1 MPNHRSIVWSVCPT
15 TRCLPGSIAR
25 CPTSVRRSTGPDSHG
40 LAIGSCRRPKSYRQW
55 WMNSW
60 RRYPPWTTST
70 TVATRCRLST
80 FGSAAQSSP
89 VSSRH
94 CLRFLSTTTSS
105 RRIGRGLLHSQWK
118 GTSTWRSFE
127 RPELPFG
134 AGNAPFVR
142 ALCAP
147 VDGGQDSECR
157 LTARR
162 RITNKML
169 LLNTVMFGIGLFAAI
184 SDGGIVLW
192 FGVALF
198 GCGLVLFVVDR
209 IRRTTLA
216 IDRYSVT
223 VIGPFGGR
231 KSYEIANCGPFG
243 VLHQTV
249 GRRGR
254 IDWLTFDYQGKHPR
268 TWLQRASAK
277 TGRGEHSTS
286 GGRLRIQSGCN
297 RRTTEQLPRRSAP
310 ALGQR
315 IDAEQQAHAISASE
329 NGICRLASRSL
340 MAGPVKLAV
349 TSGFDTPRSGGRLE
363 LLL

>member
-1 MPNHRSIVWSVCPT
+1 
-15 TRCLPGSIAR
+15 
-25 CPTSVRRSTGPDSHG
+25 
-40 LAIGSCRRPKSYRQW
+40 
-55 WMNSW
+55 
-60 RRYPPWTTST
+60 
-70 TVATRCRLST
+70 
-80 FGSAAQSSP
+80 
-89 VSSRH
+89 
-94 CLRFLSTTTSS
+94 
-105 RRIGRGLLHSQWK
+105 
-118 GTSTWRSFE
+118 
-127 RPELPFG
+127 
-134 AGNAPFVR
+134 
-142 ALCAP
+142 
-147 VDGGQDSECR
+147 
-157 LTARR
+157 
-162 RITNKML
+162 ML

-277 TGRGEHSTS
+277 T
-286 GGRLRIQSGCN
+286 
-297 RRTTEQLPRRSAP
+297 
-310 ALGQR
+310 
-315 IDAEQQAHAISASE
+315 
-329 NGICRLASRSL
+329 
-340 MAGPVKLAV
+340 AGAN
-349 TSGFDTPRSGGRLE
+349 
-363 LLL
+363 